1 MLWDVVLVG
10 CLLSFSVE
18 ASAVWIFLLLYLTWQ
33 FYFFLTPE
41 LFFLISRY
49 VFYCYKMFFEHQLLL
64 CTNKL
69 SSFLT
74 VSILLHTKLYKLTS
88 LLSCNSFL
96 FFFLEKCVMWV
107 EYIPLRWRDGKWL
120 KVLCLVKSYSTYIR
134 LSKWT
139 ILCLTLC
146 SFVYYL

>member
-1 MLWDVVLVG
+1 MRCSSCRMSALILSGSICSLNLLIVVFDLAI
-10 CLLSFSVE
+10 LLFSN
-18 ASAVWIFLLLYLTWQ
+18 TW
-33 FYFFLTPE
+33 T
-41 LFFLISRY
+41 FFLISRY

-64 CTNKL
+64 CANNL
-69 SSFLT
+69 SSFIT

-107 EYIPLRWRDGKWL
+107 EYIPLRWRDRKWL

>member
-1 MLWDVVLVG
+1 MLWDIVLVG

-64 CTNKL
+64 CANKL

-74 VSILLHTKLYKLTS
+74 VSIFLHTKLYKLTS
-88 LLSCNSFL
+88 LLSCNSF
-96 FFFLEKCVMWV
+96 FFFSWKMCYVGGIYSFKMK
-107 EYIPLRWRDGKWL
+107 RW
-120 KVLCLVKSYSTYIR
+120 KVIESFM
-134 LSKWT
+134 LSEV
-139 ILCLTLC
+139 LQ
-146 SFVYYL
+146 YLHKTV

>member
-1 MLWDVVLVG
+1 MRYSSCRMSALILSGSICSLNLLIVVFDLAI
-10 CLLSFSVE
+10 LLFSN
-18 ASAVWIFLLLYLTWQ
+18 TW
-33 FYFFLTPE
+33 T
-41 LFFLISRY
+41 FFLISRY

-64 CTNKL
+64 CANKL

-74 VSILLHTKLYKLTS
+74 VSIFLHTKLYKLTS

-120 KVLCLVKSYSTYIR
+120 KVLCLVKSYTTYIR